1 MHSSIENSTTIDEKI
16 DDETFFEISALI
28 LTLNRKSFENISSL
42 KSFHQLC
49 LEFTPQIIENLDAL
63 YHLQYTIIK
72 HFLEHRTKG
81 NIKHLHNAFAYLQ
94 EESLVDKL
102 SLEKLISL
110 FDPSVFNEND
120 EIEVSTKRIDK
131 DFKAEKQAL
140 LVDIFELKKVVN
152 SSSELEKIADYL
164 NGQVF
169 SIGITGVMNAGKSTM
184 LNALMGKEV
193 LGTSVVPET
202 ANLTIVKYSRT
213 PLAKV
218 IYWNKSQ
225 WQHIKNS
232 AKSIASIAKFVE
244 QTQNHFKDDL
254 DSYILDSSREDEIE
268 IDKLSDYTSAGAS
281 DKKCNLVKHVELYTP
296 LDYLRDSIEIVD
308 TPGLDDIVVQRE
320 EITKEYISKCDVL
333 LHLMNVSQSA
343 TQKDIEFIIDAVL
356 FQNITKVLIVITRI
370 DMVSSKDVQE
380 VIAYTRESIERKL
393 HEQNSGSK
401 LDFVLKTLHFI
412 ALSGKMA
419 LLHKTGRAKEAED
432 AGFTLKQSGIVEV
445 EEYLQET
452 LFGKTNARSSLII
465 RSAKSRLQRVIHAQ
479 IEELRFENSLLFK
492 TEDEINSELAL
503 LKVEKSKQEEAS
515 KRLKDQ
521 IAGYE
526 AEASN
531 YLQTL
536 QNNLQND
543 LRELQNIIKQRLMDE
558 TLYCLEKEKKAPLIS
573 SISRIIQTALKHGL
587 VDIIREYRYKFIK
600 KTSKIFEVITLQYDE
615 IEEINQT
622 PFDDAFKKG
631 FLTANSETLIRRVS
645 KVLVSASLSKLTN
658 IDDEIATII
667 KDEFIYLQEQ
677 VKQKALNLSQT
688 LLEEFFSSLRE
699 PLDTLNN
706 RVTKN
711 EELLQNHIA
720 FINEDESTRNDKSK
734 QLHERIKNIELI
746 AKRSAL

>member
-1 MHSSIENSTTIDEKI
+1 MAIDEKI
-16 DDETFFEISALI
+16 DDDTFFEVSALI
-28 LTLNRKSFENISSL
+28 LSLNRKSFEKMSSL

-49 LEFTPQIIENLDAL
+49 LQFTAQKIENLDAL

-72 HFLEHRTKG
+72 HFLEHRTNS
-81 NIKHLHNAFAYLQ
+81 NIKHLHNAFSYL
-94 EESLVDKL
+94 EKESLVDQP

-110 FDPSVFNEND
+110 FDPSKYNEND
-120 EIEVSTKRIDK
+120 DVAAGVKNINKSFRAD
-131 DFKAEKQAL
+131 KQAL

-152 SSSELEKIADYL
+152 SSDELQTISDYL
-164 NGQVF
+164 HGQIF
-169 SIGITGVMNAGKSTM
+169 SIGITGVMNSGKSTM

-202 ANLTIVKYSRT
+202 ANLTVVKYSRT

-254 DSYILDSSREDEIE
+254 DSYILDKSREDEID
-268 IDKLSDYTSAGAS
+268 IDKLSDYTSASTS
-281 DKKCNLVKHVELYTP
+281 DKKCNLVQHVELYTP
-296 LDYLRDSIEIVD
+296 LHYLQDSIEIVD

-419 LLHKTGRAKEAED
+419 LLHKTGHSKEAED
-432 AGFTLKQSGIVEV
+432 AGFTLQQSGIVEV

-465 RSAKSRLQRVIHAQ
+465 RSARNRLQKVIHAQ
-479 IEELRFENSLLFK
+479 IEELKFENSLLFK
-492 TEDEINSELAL
+492 TEDEINSELTL
-503 LKVEKSKQEEAS
+503 LKIEKSKQEEAS

-536 QNNLQND
+536 QNQLQNE
-543 LRELQNIIKQRLMDE
+543 LRELQNIMKQRLMDE
-558 TLYCLEKEKKAPLIS
+558 TLYTLEKDKKAPLVS

-600 KTSKIFEVITLQYDE
+600 KTSKIFEIITLQYDE
-615 IEEINQT
+615 IDKAQE
-622 PFDDAFKKG
+622 PHFDDAFKKG
-631 FLTANSETLIRRVS
+631 FLTISNETLIRRIS
-645 KVLVSASLSKLTN
+645 KVLGSASLTKLTK
-658 IDDEIATII
+658 IDEEISTII
-667 KDEFIYLQEQ
+667 KDEFIYIQEQ
-677 VKQKALNLSQT
+677 VQQKALNLSKT
-688 LLEEFFSSLRE
+688 LLKEFFASLSE
-699 PLDTLNN
+699 PLDTINDK
-706 RVTKN
+706 VVKN
-711 EELLQNHIA
+711 EELLQNYILT
-720 FINEDESTRNDKSK
+720 IKEDENTKHEKSK
-734 QLHERIKNIELI
+734 QLYQRIKNIELI